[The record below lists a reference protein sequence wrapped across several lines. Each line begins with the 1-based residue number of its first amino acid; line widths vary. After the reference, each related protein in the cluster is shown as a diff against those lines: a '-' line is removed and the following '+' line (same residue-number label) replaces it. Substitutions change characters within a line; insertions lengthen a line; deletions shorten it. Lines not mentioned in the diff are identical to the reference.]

1 MDVEQPEIN
10 VVNDEQIQMASASE
24 EYTTIL
30 AISPVVKNESDSRKN
45 DELSTKE
52 IMEDFERMKEI
63 FEYHQAKNSGKQGAD
78 LYPEGYG
85 TSEKRSLRR
94 YANKYQMEKKLLAEE
109 NTLDHWDEYID
120 PILFSIRTTKS
131 ATTKFTPFQLL
142 YGREAL
148 RPVEIKDDKED
159 ISDVAIQLPAEE
171 TIVKFLTESIV
182 QKTKNEEQAVTN
194 IKKAQ
199 ESQKKYYRQR
209 KLSKSKEAISFR
221 KGQKV
226 LLYNARKA
234 TRKGDKLGKTWTGPY
249 EITDIVG
256 RKHVYLDD
264 KKTKRNI
271 SHLKPWIFPE
281 EQLEHGSCNT
291 DNAAVNSHAKS
302 SPEMNREE
310 PSMASEFSED
320 KKESIN
326 LFVEN
331 PSHEDALSSS
341 SGEDCHPCTS
351 SWSRLVEK
359 ARDDY
364 HVEENSNGSDDEK
377 QQSNEAESKC
387 STTTSKLLKTT
398 RLSVPAILE
407 DTRVDNEEVVY
418 RTDTSS
424 FIAKS
429 ICIDVS
435 SEAEDAVSEPKEK
448 LSNTTYS
455 AKQVTLLIQT

>member
-1 MDVEQPEIN
+1 
-10 VVNDEQIQMASASE
+10 
-24 EYTTIL
+24 
-30 AISPVVKNESDSRKN
+30 
-45 DELSTKE
+45 
-52 IMEDFERMKEI
+52 MEDFERMKEI

-94 YANKYQMEKKLLAEE
+94 YANKYQME
-109 NTLDHWDEYID
+109 
-120 PILFSIRTTKS
+120 R
-131 ATTKFTPFQLL
+131 
-142 YGREAL
+142 
-148 RPVEIKDDKED
+148 
-159 ISDVAIQLPAEE
+159 
-171 TIVKFLTESIV
+171 
-182 QKTKNEEQAVTN
+182 
-194 IKKAQ
+194 
-199 ESQKKYYRQR
+199 
-209 KLSKSKEAISFR
+209 
-221 KGQKV
+221 
-226 LLYNARKA
+226 
-234 TRKGDKLGKTWTGPY
+234 DKLGKTWTGPY

-281 EQLEHGSCNT
+281 EQLQHGSCNT
-291 DNAAVNSHAKS
+291 DNAPVNSHAKS
-302 SPEMNREE
+302 SPGMNKEE

-364 HVEENSNGSDDEK
+364 HVEENSNGSDAEK

-398 RLSVPAILE
+398 RLSVPAIPE
-407 DTRVDNEEVVY
+407 DIRVNNEEVVY

-455 AKQVTLLIQT
+455 AKQVIDGIWSGYSAGYIESRIGHISLSDKRILELKENAHLSDEVS